1 MSNWLDASSTSN
13 KYRQMYIKGFLD
25 VSGGNLTLRNNHLFV
40 KAGDAS
46 LNGNL
51 YVNNKAIIND
61 DVSMNKNLD
70 LSGSLIAHNNVNVY
84 GIINQYTVSLDQGY
98 IVNYADK
105 EATIQSLQQQITTL
119 QQQLAS
125 VLQILSNNNIQ

>member
-51 YVNNKAIIND
+51 YVKNTAVLEKLVVNDLSLNGVLNFGSNSIPPTAIIGGIPG
-61 DVSMNKNLD
+61 SSGSFNLD
-70 LSGSLIAHNNVNVY
+70 
-84 GIINQYTVSLDQGY
+84 
-98 IVNYADK
+98 
-105 EATIQSLQQQITTL
+105 
-119 QQQLAS
+119 
-125 VLQILSNNNIQ
+125 